1 MVFCIV
7 GFVVFGVLAVFSAK
21 YRTYFRETVHC
32 IKRQVTLR
40 PCDTQF
46 DEKMKSKISAKLIRI
61 SPGMAGFVY
70 RKFWLV
76 SWMFLILTIISIA
89 LIAQTS
95 YNLAVYGT
103 CDPQTGN
110 CVFRPG
116 YTINESCANS
126 TYDCVAIGCTTSN
139 ATICDLSANCRRP

>member
-7 GFVVFGVLAVFSAK
+7 GFVVFGILAVFSAK
-21 YRTYFRETVHC
+21 YRTYFRETVRC
-32 IKRQVTLR
+32 ITRQITLR

-46 DEKMKSKISAKLIRI
+46 DEKMKSKISAKLIGI
-61 SPGMAGFVY
+61 SPKLAGLVY
-70 RKFWLV
+70 KRFSII
-76 SWMFLILTIISIA
+76 SWIFLILTIISIV
-89 LIAQTS
+89 LIAQTA

-116 YTINESCANS
+116 YTINESCANL
-126 TYDCVAIGCTTSN
+126 TYDCIAIGCSTNN
-139 ATICDLSANCRRP
+139 ATICDITANCVPS